1 MKAVVL
7 HSHGDSDCLR
17 VENVK
22 EPRPAAGKVLIRLA
36 WTVLITLISISATVR
51 TSTPIPIRCDCRRFS
66 VWKAPGPLLS
76 SVKELLISPLVI
88 PWLIVWRPAAMLSMS
103 WFQPGKSYLF
113 PTEFLFPLPPLSKS
127 PFLYA
132 LDLLFSYH
140 FTLLQWI
147 LAFIAAICLGL
158 SKTGFLGVSLLG
170 IALMAEVWPP
180 RESTGIILP
189 MLIFGDIFAVTFF
202 TRHSIRS
209 EVIRV
214 LPPAIGGVIIGYFC
228 FRALPATIFGPLIG
242 WIVLVLLIL
251 QIWYRASTKPSA
263 TDPPDDADA
272 AARRAFLSLPV
283 PIRRTITY
291 LLGALT
297 GLTTMLANASGPVM
311 TVYLLAAGLAKYE
324 FVGTSAWI
332 FCLLNLSKLP
342 LSYSLGVINLHSL
355 GFNLLMLPAI
365 ALGAIAGKS
374 LLKVVPQLW
383 FERLLVLSAFIAAI
397 KLIWR

>member
-1 MKAVVL
+1 M
-7 HSHGDSDCLR
+7 D
-17 VENVK
+17 
-22 EPRPAAGKVLIRLA
+22 
-36 WTVLITLISISATVR
+36 
-51 TSTPIPIRCDCRRFS
+51 
-66 VWKAPGPLLS
+66 LLS
-76 SVKELLISPLVI
+76 
-88 PWLIVWRPAAMLSMS
+88 
-103 WFQPGKSYLF
+103 
-113 PTEFLFPLPPLSKS
+113 
-127 PFLYA
+127 
-132 LDLLFSYH
+132 SYH

-147 LAFIAAICLGL
+147 LAIIAAICLGL

-209 EVIRV
+209 EVVRV
-214 LPPAIGGVIIGYFC
+214 LPPAICGVIIGYFC
-228 FRALPATIFGPLIG
+228 FRALPVAIFGPLIG
-242 WIVLVLLIL
+242 WIVLGLLIL
-251 QIWYRASTKPSA
+251 QIWYRASTKPSS

-272 AARRAFLSLPV
+272 AARRAFLTLPV
-283 PIRRTITY
+283 PIRSAITY
-291 LLGALT
+291 LSGGLA